1 MALRQIDCYLTGETK
16 LPPDLIEDAPW
27 VDRWTSSEEEGGRVE
42 HLLVELEKS
51 EAILDRLESALGS
64 EERYRIVLL
73 EAEATLPRVEDEEE
87 ETSEEE
93 TVEGEGDEEES
104 EEVDRISREEL
115 YQDLS
120 DTAQVDV
127 VYALLVLLSTVVAA
141 GGMISGSTAVV
152 IGAMVIAP
160 LLGPCMTLAL
170 ASTLADGSL
179 ARRAAKAHVV
189 GLGLGLAASVVL
201 GVVLGVD
208 PETPGVLA
216 RSHLTLGDV
225 ALGLAAGVA
234 GALSFTRGISSAVV
248 GVMVAVALLPP
259 LVAGGMMLGVGAYE
273 VARGGL
279 LLAATNF
286 IAINLAGVVTFAVQG
301 IRPHRWW
308 EAEEARRSTRWAL
321 AIWTGLLALLVAA
334 IIWT

>member
-1 MALRQIDCYLTGETK
+1 MALRQIDCYLTGETE
-16 LPPDLIEDAPW
+16 LPSDLIEDAPW

-73 EAEATLPRVEDEEE
+73 EAEATLPRVEDDEDTEE
-87 ETSEEE
+87 ETPTEEAEEE
-93 TVEGEGDEEES
+93 DT

-115 YQDLS
+115 HQDLS
-120 DTAQVDV
+120 DAAQVDV

-141 GGMISGSTAVV
+141 GGMISDSTAVV

-179 ARRAAKAHVV
+179 ARRAIKAHVV
-189 GLGLGLAASVVL
+189 GLGLGLLASVVL
-201 GVVLGVD
+201 GAVLGLD
-208 PETPGVLA
+208 PGTPGVVA

-286 IAINLAGVVTFAVQG
+286 IAINLAGVVTFAAQG

-321 AIWTGLLALLVAA
+321 AIWTVLLALLVAA